1 VTLTKA
7 LRWDIQSLGTR
18 FEKASGADEASPKR
32 KRDAKTRALYDA
44 EIQQIIDDM
53 AALIIRID
61 DAVPLI
67 NLAIA
72 TSGANL
78 STGLPNSVSPSRLM
92 QASTLLSHGDSVY
105 IQDPSQPSQI
115 GPPLTLSL
123 YMLFAG
129 HATVGGNVHQNG
141 KSKNEQNPRKEER
154 DMTWKEV
161 IHKAQVKLMRVPMQ
175 QAGHLSTGGVPG
187 PSPTSGTNASSEYS
201 YQLHII
207 EDLDDDRVHNFE
219 DDGPQPGPFGGV
231 KLAGIREVL
240 PVHQISRI
248 FYADTGKILNIGN
261 EGEPNSPILLLKRDI
276 TAKAPTTMMEED
288 EIKEDFSAQPLQAL
302 VNEALD
308 YDDDEEEEQD
318 DIDQQIRRES
328 SIYPEVLA
336 TEPATQR
343 FDDVWRF
350 PPGLDPEWM
359 AFEVYNE
366 VEDCESEAD
375 EESLDESTSVSS
387 SSVPDEIAQPLS
399 PSEELLNKSLKSLH
413 LGSESPIAS
422 PSPVPTPFN
431 QLIRTPAARR
441 ADSSLPDRNET
452 YSSPSPNI
460 DARPPSD
467 PYGVIRTSLS
477 LLEMLIRL
485 TSLQQFQQA
494 SHLSIPDQT
503 LNFFLTDASTTG
515 GLNSDARREA
525 RYQARRKTGFDP
537 YDESPIRHH
546 DEEYQ
551 RYGGGYSS
559 PVRGQQFQEDYERYT
574 QYESDGESQR
584 HVSESPSLPPRTI
597 EPRQRHY
604 TPEPWLTRNRDMTSS
619 DPRQTG
625 SDRAAYTPES
635 PYRPVKKSTRPLV
648 RVKQETG
655 RMKGSP
661 LGRGMS
667 VETDSTL
674 GTSPGTPTY
683 VNSIET
689 GRGE

>member
-18 FEKASGADEASPKR
+18 FEKASGTDEASPKR

-53 AALIIRID
+53 SALIIRID

-78 STGLPNSVSPSRLM
+78 STGLPNSVSPSRLL

-105 IQDPSQPSQI
+105 MQDSSQPAQI

-129 HATVGGNVHQNG
+129 HATVEGNGYPNG
-141 KSKNEQNPRKEER
+141 KSNRREKRE
-154 DMTWKEV
+154 MTWKEV
-161 IHKAQVKLMRVPMQ
+161 LHKAQVKLMRVPMN
-175 QAGHLSTGGVPG
+175 QAEHLSTGGEPGASPG
-187 PSPTSGTNASSEYS
+187 PGPNASFEYS

-219 DDGPQPGPFGGV
+219 EDGPQPGPFGGV

-240 PVHQISRI
+240 PVHQISKI

-276 TAKAPTTMMEED
+276 NAKPPTRMMEED

-302 VNEALD
+302 VNEALNHD
-308 YDDDEEEEQD
+308 EDEDDGQD

-328 SIYPEVLA
+328 SILPEV
-336 TEPATQR
+336 PATGPTTEH

-366 VEDCESEAD
+366 ADDCESEGE
-375 EESLDESTSVSS
+375 EESVDGSTSVSS
-387 SSVPDEIAQPLS
+387 SSVPDEIAEPPS
-399 PSEELLNKSLKSLH
+399 PSEEILNKSLKSLRIEP
-413 LGSESPIAS
+413 ESPISS
-422 PSPVPTPFN
+422 PSPAPTPFN

-441 ADSSLPDRNET
+441 ANSSLHKGDET
-452 YSSPSPNI
+452 YTSPTPNT
-460 DARPPSD
+460 DARMPPSD

-515 GLNSDARREA
+515 GINSDARREA
-525 RYQARRKTGFDP
+525 RSEARRKTGFDP
-537 YDESPIRHH
+537 YDESPINHH

-559 PVRGQQFQEDYERYT
+559 PVRGQQYQEDYERYA
-574 QYESDGESQR
+574 QYDSEGGYERD
-584 HVSESPSLPPRTI
+584 VSESPGLPPRTI
-597 EPRQRHY
+597 EARRRQY
-604 TPEPWLTRNRDMTSS
+604 TPEPWLTRNRDMNSS
-619 DPRQTG
+619 EPRRSG
-625 SDRAAYTPES
+625 SERAAYTPES

-648 RVKQETG
+648 RVKQEPG

-674 GTSPGTPTY
+674 GTSPGSPTF

-689 GRGE
+689 GKGE

>member
-18 FEKASGADEASPKR
+18 FEKASGTDEASPKR

-53 AALIIRID
+53 SALIIRID

-78 STGLPNSVSPSRLM
+78 STGLPNSVSPSRLL

-105 IQDPSQPSQI
+105 MQDSSQPAQI

-129 HATVGGNVHQNG
+129 HATVEGNGYPNG
-141 KSKNEQNPRKEER
+141 KSNRREKRE
-154 DMTWKEV
+154 MTWKEV
-161 IHKAQVKLMRVPMQ
+161 LHKAQVKLMRVPMN
-175 QAGHLSTGGVPG
+175 QAEHLSTGGEPGASPG
-187 PSPTSGTNASSEYS
+187 PGPNASFEYS

-219 DDGPQPGPFGGV
+219 EDGPQPGPFGGV

-240 PVHQISRI
+240 PVHQISKI

-276 TAKAPTTMMEED
+276 NAKPPTRMMEED

-302 VNEALD
+302 VNEALNHD
-308 YDDDEEEEQD
+308 EDEDDGQD

-328 SIYPEVLA
+328 SILPEV
-336 TEPATQR
+336 PATGPTTEH

-366 VEDCESEAD
+366 ADDCESEGE
-375 EESLDESTSVSS
+375 EESVDGSTSVSS
-387 SSVPDEIAQPLS
+387 SSVPDEIAEPPS
-399 PSEELLNKSLKSLH
+399 PSEEILNKSLKSLR
-413 LGSESPIAS
+413 LEPESPISS
-422 PSPVPTPFN
+422 PSPAPTPFN

-441 ADSSLPDRNET
+441 ANSSLHEGDET
-452 YSSPSPNI
+452 YTSPTPNT
-460 DARPPSD
+460 DARMPPSD

-515 GLNSDARREA
+515 GINSDARREA
-525 RYQARRKTGFDP
+525 RSEARRKTGFDP
-537 YDESPIRHH
+537 YDESPINHH

-559 PVRGQQFQEDYERYT
+559 PVRGQQYQEDYERYA
-574 QYESDGESQR
+574 QYDSEGGYERD
-584 HVSESPSLPPRTI
+584 VSESPGLPPRTI
-597 EPRQRHY
+597 EARRRQY
-604 TPEPWLTRNRDMTSS
+604 TPEPWLTRNRDMNSS
-619 DPRQTG
+619 EPRRSG
-625 SDRAAYTPES
+625 SERAAYTPES

-648 RVKQETG
+648 RVKQEPG

-674 GTSPGTPTY
+674 GTSPGSPTF

-689 GRGE
+689 GKGE